1 MMWRIAKSL
10 LKLRSQVDALHPKR
24 SRESDGTI
32 GDAAHASRSSDH
44 NPWVKDGAVGVVT
57 GMDITNDPAHGC
69 SSQELAEVLLASR
82 DDRIKYIISNR
93 HIASGSD
100 GPSPWKWR
108 KYTGANPHDHH
119 VHVSVKA
126 AKKHY
131 DDEREWVI
139 VARPGAVPRA
149 TVPAPTLPA
158 LPPTLRKGARGAD
171 VRRLQQILGVDV
183 DGIFGDETREAVAA
197 RQAKHKLIADGVVGP
212 QTWRALLGV

>member
-1 MMWRIAKSL
+1 MTWRVAKSL
-10 LKLRSQVDALHPKR
+10 LKLRSQVDALYPKR

-44 NPWVKDGAVGVVT
+44 NPWVKDGAIGVVT
-57 GMDITNDPAHGC
+57 GIDITHDPKSGC
-69 SSQELAEVLLASR
+69 DSHALAETLVASR
-82 DDRIKYIISNR
+82 DDRIKYIISNQR
-93 HIASGSD
+93 IAAGSD

-131 DDEREWVI
+131 DNERKWVI
-139 VARPGAVPRA
+139 VAIPGAVPK
-149 TVPAPTLPA
+149 TTPSAPTLPA

-171 VRRLQQILGVDV
+171 VRRLQNIIGVNV
-183 DGIFGDETREAVAA
+183 DGVFGDETREAVAA
-197 RQAKHKLIADGVVGP
+197 WQSKRKLIADGVVGP